1 MYPII
6 AVPFR
11 VDARARTLPHP
22 PRPTESEPALVHSHL
37 REDKQVH
44 CQRFEQQEEQLRQCR
59 NDDSEGSHLTRK
71 FDPE

>member
-1 MYPII
+1 
-6 AVPFR
+6 
-11 VDARARTLPHP
+11 
-22 PRPTESEPALVHSHL
+22 VHSHL